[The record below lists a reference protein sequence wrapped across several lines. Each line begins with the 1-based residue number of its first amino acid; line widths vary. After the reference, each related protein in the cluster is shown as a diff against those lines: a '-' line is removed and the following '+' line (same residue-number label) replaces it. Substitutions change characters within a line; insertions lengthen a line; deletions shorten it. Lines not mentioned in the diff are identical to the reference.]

1 MRRAPALEHDIVAH
15 DPLPQERGGEP
26 RAVVHSCGRNCALI
40 ENVFISA
47 GDKRAV
53 PLGCMRDG
61 HLWAVVPAV
70 RVRGCKALLESR
82 GTWGGQG
89 GALGSVASG
98 ATTQGCLLQ
107 W

>member
-1 MRRAPALEHDIVAH
+1 M
-15 DPLPQERGGEP
+15 
-26 RAVVHSCGRNCALI
+26 
-40 ENVFISA
+40 
-47 GDKRAV
+47 

-70 RVRGCKALLESR
+70 RVRCRKALLESG

-98 ATTQGCLLQ
+98 ATTQGRLLQ
-107 W
+107 R